1 MWRAITETTETYSL
15 ACNKLLVRLQDCI
28 AVNRNPMSFLH
39 KLLLQYSSLNFDV
52 VAS

>member
-1 MWRAITETTETYSL
+1 MWKAITETTETYSL
-15 ACNKLLVRLQDCI
+15 ACNKLLVRLQYCI

-39 KLLLQYSSLNFDV
+39 ELFLQYFSLDFDV